1 MGFSSRVKRYLPQ
14 NSVTVALLDRDVPMA
29 FGVVENI
36 SETGACIITNGPL
49 TRDRDFRFKLSFYR
63 AGMLAA
69 RGKVVWS
76 SERKKPGAFAAAVFN
91 GVEFDI
97 TSNTERL
104 RLQSI
109 LQSSEFRAAA
119 DP

>member
-1 MGFSSRVKRYLPQ
+1 MGFFTRTKRFLPK
-14 NSVTVALLDRDVPMA
+14 NSVTVALLDRDVPMT

-36 SETGACIITNGPL
+36 SEAGACIITNAPL

-63 AGMLAA
+63 SGMLAA
-69 RGKVVWS
+69 RGRVVWS
-76 SERKKPGAFAAAVFN
+76 SERKKPGASAAAIFN

-97 TSNTERL
+97 TSNTERE

-109 LQSSEFRAAA
+109 LQTSEFKPAAG
-119 DP
+119 

>member
-1 MGFSSRVKRYLPQ
+1 MGFFSRTKRYLPQ
-14 NSVTVALLDRDVPMA
+14 NSVTVALLDKDVPMA

-36 SETGACIITNGPL
+36 SEAGACIITNAPL

-69 RGKVVWS
+69 RGRVVWS
-76 SERKKPGAFAAAVFN
+76 SERKKQGAAAAAVFN

-97 TSNTERL
+97 VSNTERQ
-104 RLQSI
+104 RLQGI
-109 LQSSEFRAAA
+109 LQTTEFRAAA
-119 DP
+119 D